1 MKPLC
6 NRTEATM
13 PDVKRSVWQKGLIS
27 SRLLHVVYCTFD
39 DVTDSLGR

>member
-13 PDVKRSVWQKGLIS
+13 PDVKRSVWQNGLIS
-27 SRLLHVVYCTFD
+27 SSPLDVIDCTLD
-39 DVTDSLGR
+39 DATDSLGR